1 MKRLGK
7 IQRNFQESPRL
18 LLLHMKKKTLT
29 KKESFIPVLFSIDL
43 RKC

>member
-29 KKESFIPVLFSIDL
+29 KKELLIPVLFSIDL